1 MPAESVKT
9 SEATEITP
17 FIVLP
22 LSGVKVALYT
32 DLDTTVQLERDPPEM
47 VTSDVTKSLAASES
61 VKVRVDLSPKLKE
74 LSASSSVMAIVGAVV
89 SMTMSLLYA
98 SEPLPVIRGG

>member
-1 MPAESVKT
+1 M
-9 SEATEITP
+9 
-17 FIVLP
+17 
-22 LSGVKVALYT
+22 
-32 DLDTTVQLERDPPEM
+32 LDTAVQFERDPPEM
-47 VTSDVTKSLAASES
+47 VTSDVTKSFAASES

-98 SEPLPVIRGG
+98 SEPLPVSTGRVSVALLFAPSWIVPPLSRSEDLSL